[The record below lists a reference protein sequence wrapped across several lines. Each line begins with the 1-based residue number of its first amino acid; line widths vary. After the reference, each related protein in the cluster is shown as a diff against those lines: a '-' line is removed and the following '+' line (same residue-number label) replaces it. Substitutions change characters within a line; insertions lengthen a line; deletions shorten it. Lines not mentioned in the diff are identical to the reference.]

1 MPKLFQQNSG
11 TMEQFCSAR
20 SKNIPTA
27 VVLVDHLYE
36 CSSSDEDGEREPVE
50 IPQNRRPAKKKG
62 KKKATKKA
70 TKKTTKKTVQQA
82 ASKETEEEKEPA
94 TESSSEKE
102 EKYVIWNKP
111 WICSENILQ
120 TGTSLQMHR
129 SYPEMPSAEAPAAA
143 VEPPVSQSEPEVK
156 LVVKKTKT
164 GKRKKAA
171 RAASAKAPASRDT
184 DATALAP
191 TKRAEWLLLKG
202 LLGEAEEWLPG
213 VTTCQVKTGYDTH
226 CARLIAPERAHR
238 LIAERT
244 TEALRRRTSVR
255 MPELE
260 YPVTLRWELVERH
273 AVPTGPDVTVIDAR
287 TYEKSG
293 DSVEKLL
300 IW

>member
-1 MPKLFQQNSG
+1 MKVYIFCDIEGISGIAGGCYIDNS
-11 TMEQFCSAR
+11 
-20 SKNIPTA
+20 
-27 VVLVDHLYE
+27 
-36 CSSSDEDGEREPVE
+36 
-50 IPQNRRPAKKKG
+50 RP
-62 KKKATKKA
+62 
-70 TKKTTKKTVQQA
+70 
-82 ASKETEEEKEPA
+82 E
-94 TESSSEKE
+94 
-102 EKYVIWNKP
+102 
-111 WICSENILQ
+111 L
-120 TGTSLQMHR
+120 L
-129 SYPEMPSAEAPAAA
+129 AAA
-143 VEPPVSQSEPEVK
+143 RRFMAGDINACVEGCFRAGAYEVVVRDGHGGGFNVTCEMIDPRAD
-156 LVVKKTKT
+156 LVQGV
-164 GKRKKAA
+164 
-171 RAASAKAPASRDT
+171 APRCRFPGAEGA
-184 DATALAP
+184 DAMI
-191 TKRAEWLLLKG
+191 
-202 LLGEAEEWLPG
+202 LLGYHAMAGAAGAVLEHSYSAAGFQTLRFNGRPVGEIGLDIRIAAEHGIPVVMVSGDDKACREAEEWLPG

>member
-1 MPKLFQQNSG
+1 M
-11 TMEQFCSAR
+11 
-20 SKNIPTA
+20 I
-27 VVLVDHLYE
+27 
-36 CSSSDEDGEREPVE
+36 
-50 IPQNRRPAKKKG
+50 
-62 KKKATKKA
+62 
-70 TKKTTKKTVQQA
+70 
-82 ASKETEEEKEPA
+82 
-94 TESSSEKE
+94 
-102 EKYVIWNKP
+102 
-111 WICSENILQ
+111 
-120 TGTSLQMHR
+120 
-129 SYPEMPSAEAPAAA
+129 
-143 VEPPVSQSEPEVK
+143 
-156 LVVKKTKT
+156 
-164 GKRKKAA
+164 
-171 RAASAKAPASRDT
+171 
-184 DATALAP
+184 
-191 TKRAEWLLLKG
+191 
-202 LLGEAEEWLPG
+202 LLGYHAMAGAAGAVLEHSYSAAGFQTLRFNGRPVGEIGLDIRIAAEHGIPVVMVSGDDKACREAEEWLPG